1 MPLTLQELI
10 ERLRREDEVSLLEM
24 LDISSEELV
33 QKFEEL
39 IEERYEELSEEY
51 EDEVFGEEDGR
62 EDWS

>member
-24 LDISSEELV
+24 LDISSEEIV

-62 EDWS
+62 EDWE